1 MKRTS
6 FLRGGSCLA
15 LAIAT
20 MGAMSSGAAHAQQK
34 SNEGSTQ
41 VEEVV
46 VTGSFIR
53 GTPEDAA
60 LPVDVVSAEEL
71 QKRGSP
77 STVELL
83 KALSISNGVLGDTN
97 QFDSR
102 AQGSEGSGSV
112 NLRGLG
118 SQRTLV
124 LLNGR
129 RMAINPFGAAGAGI
143 VDTNIIPAAAIGR
156 LEVLK
161 DGAAATYGS
170 DAIAGVVN
178 FITKKNFEGLE
189 AGADYRQSSTARTA
203 TTAATHH
210 RRQDLGQRQRPG
222 QHRLAAPLQ
231 AVGRRPRLGQQV
243 VSQQPRGRLVGGGQP
258 FDLHPLGQHRRR
270 HARPGLR
277 GPGRLSRLQRPD
289 PGLLLA
295 LHAVR

>member
-1 MKRTS
+1 VI
-6 FLRGGSCLA
+6 G
-15 LAIAT
+15 
-20 MGAMSSGAAHAQQK
+20 
-34 SNEGSTQ
+34 
-41 VEEVV
+41 
-46 VTGSFIR
+46 
-53 GTPEDAA
+53 
-60 LPVDVVSAEEL
+60 AEEL

-83 KALSISNGVLGDTN
+83 KALSVSSGVLGDTN

-129 RMAINPFGAAGAGI
+129 RLAINPLAAAGAGI

-189 AGADYRQSSTARTA
+189 AGADYRIIDGSKGDYGLNVTWGKTWENGNVLASVGWQHRSKLGWPTA
-203 TTAATHH
+203 TGPTSPISAT
-210 RRQDLGQRQRPG
+210 RRP
-222 QHRLAAPLQ
+222 A
-231 AVGRRPRLGQQV
+231 GRRRAIPRP
-243 VSQQPRGRLVGGGQP
+243 SSRWPAP
-258 FDLHPLGQHRRR
+258 PAACATPA
-270 HARPGLR
+270 ARAWAAIPA
-277 GPGRLSRLQRPD
+277 S
-289 PGLLLA
+289 A
-295 LHAVR
+295 A

>member
-1 MKRTS
+1 MKRTV
-6 FLRGGSCLA
+6 FLRGGSSLA
-15 LAIAT
+15 LAVALT
-20 MGAMSSGAAHAQQK
+20 TGVAHARQAK
-34 SNEGSTQ
+34 PDTAPTE

-60 LPVDVVSAEEL
+60 LPVEVIGAEEL

-83 KALSISNGVLGDTN
+83 KALSVSSGVLGDTN

-178 FITKKNFEGLE
+178 FITKKNFSGLE
-189 AGADYRQSSTARTA
+189 VGADYRVIDGSDGDYGLNA
-203 TTAATHH
+203 TFGKIW
-210 RRQDLGQRQRPG
+210 GQRQCAG
-222 QHRLAAPLQ
+222 QRRLAAPLQ
-231 AVGRRPRLGQQV
+231 AQRRRPRLGQQALPVQSGSRV
-243 VSQQPRGRLVGGGQP
+243 VRRRQSV
-258 FDLHPLGQHRRR
+258 DLHPAGQHHQR
-270 HARPGLR
+270 HA
-277 GPGRLSRLQRPD
+277 
-289 PGLLLA
+289 
-295 LHAVR
+295 